1 MSDQT
6 TPSFDTPGLAEVV
19 ERLDRAVIDALP
31 FGTIHLNSEGRVD
44 LFSASEARLSGFE
57 QAKALGAG
65 FFTGVAPCFA
75 KAGFLE
81 RIERAKAAGKIDIEF
96 EHVGDFN
103 DAEKELRCRILSARD
118 GGLWI
123 FLQRL

>member
-1 MSDQT
+1 MTDNT
-6 TPSFDTPGLAEVV
+6 APSFDTPRLAEAV
-19 ERLDRAVIDALP
+19 ERLGRDAIDSLP
-31 FGTIHLNSEGRVD
+31 FGAIHLNREGQVD
-44 LFSASEARLSGFE
+44 LFSASEARLSGFD
-57 QAKALGAG
+57 QAKALGAT

-75 KAGFLE
+75 KAGFME
-81 RIERAKAAGKIDIEF
+81 RIERARSSGRIDIEF

-103 DAEKELRCRILSARD
+103 DAEKELRCRIQSAAD